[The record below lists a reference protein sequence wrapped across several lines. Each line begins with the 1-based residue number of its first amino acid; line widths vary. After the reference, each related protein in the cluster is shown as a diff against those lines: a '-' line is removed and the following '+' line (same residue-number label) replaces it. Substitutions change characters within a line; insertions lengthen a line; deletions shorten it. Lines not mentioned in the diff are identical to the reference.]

1 MASASSSASVPS
13 STSDTCTLHIYIKS
27 EDRSKATTVQVKRS
41 ELPKLKQT
49 LAGHPLLAER
59 LRKLYK
65 DGQSWMLLTPKS
77 DQIKNPAADLKQGDT
92 VLLGLQHE
100 PLKANINIKVRHITH
115 HNVMTETKTFQ
126 AAGGKEPARLLFCE
140 FIDNSIEAMR
150 RMWDATPHAR
160 QSATIEIHLVYSNV
174 GLTGGY
180 DAATKQ
186 HWPLKH
192 IVILDHGPGMTHEQL
207 RQWAEMANP
216 TDSRREAIANK
227 GGEWTSDPCH
237 ADGQLGKFGVGSK
250 AAGFFY
256 GSSVRAV
263 TSHCEDRDK
272 AGPKSNWVSELM
284 LSKSEFE
291 RRQSSSNET
300 GEDWMHNE
308 VLLRPGYD
316 KANADSRQ
324 KFEDMRSAEEKQSSY
339 LIDLM
344 QRVEETKQTFTL
356 FIISEMR
363 TKTIVDLALGKG
375 QDASQDLVR
384 ELRDMYFVYTDGLHA
399 AVKEK
404 MRQSLD
410 VDVSDWPDYN
420 FKFQYG
426 QVDVQIHVAKQSN
439 QEATVVMKKSLR
451 FSDVP
456 EKDELR
462 LAPLTASTE
471 SHGVANVDR
480 LNRLFDLAAPD
491 LFRFRLVHGA
501 LGNIEGMVLYLP
513 CEGGIEKI
521 EHVQLHEDSRA
532 IIFWKGRLIPYA
544 KLSQLLPF
552 MTWSAEGGRKLTAEE
567 IQMQKRTVLILFM
580 DGIAQVDQTKFR
592 ISDDLDQMLQKYPPP
607 MKGKQQIAGL
617 VTDPH
622 KEFQFAFW
630 YQNPDY
636 ESGQSVRQGWQ
647 PAYHDL
653 TNPIVPEYLKTRAG
667 RDSES
672 LHVRFK
678 EWTETCHAR
687 YDKVVEISVRVADK
701 SFVVHSGESG
711 RASTPSAQTELTFEQ
726 LFEQDRWKQKIEE
739 ANRNGMFKVTGTF
752 PDEITFE
759 QLVFFDEMKLDARTK
774 LTSRQTDIIL
784 KIDLAKTSSKRGEAQ
799 TKPVCT
805 NGPRSCSML
814 CRVVAFFVERDDE
827 HRSGFT
833 YSGNA
838 HDKGKPTMFKGP
850 SCHCLIVRQP
860 EELFG
865 GLYIVSSASIET
877 ILGPKLKEEM
887 EKCLDAAPSRLE
899 AFFQTTG
906 VERQAEGMSRD
917 QPLRI
922 RADMPF
928 PQVVVKPLAKR
939 GKAATGAAA
948 SGNTETGSIV
958 VNWTPDKDWKDKAAY
973 EPLEITQTM
982 EREMA
987 AVTSAETQRRWAET
1001 KEQYVATNNKGD
1013 PSKGFLFNESARVD
1027 LPEPGL
1033 YKLTYTLAPLKKNSK
1048 ASPGKPGG
1056 RLIVDLWLEVSASL
1070 PRTFE
1075 MEKLNEDPLPLN
1087 ETRSCFRLKCIGHNG
1102 QAVRLNE
1109 SVLKQQIQLLRSAIH
1124 AQGSVFSLADSDLY
1138 PRYKNLPELM
1148 SVKSDQFGVDG
1159 HIDVEDTTVAGNIL
1173 GCTFKI
1179 RIDGRCKHGCNPK
1192 GTPPGY
1198 SAGCRPCEHL
1208 GSLWHNKARHDPKV
1222 VKLELCVLGCRIVE
1236 LQPDQTRNA
1245 PARSRTA
1252 PGTYIHYTAAALGE
1266 PDGVGVFMFKSAEPK
1281 AGWKEHPGP
1290 LPDGDV
1296 VEFFESSR
1304 QLKLLDLK
1312 IVSGGPPRMVL
1323 CGPLHD
1329 QSWLTENP
1337 DPSKPVENHS
1347 VLPKLTV
1354 RMLDVHGAYVPGA
1367 PGDHV
1372 KLLWK
1377 DGPAPHAKLDPK
1389 GNADFDHLSLDI
1401 PSDTLKEYLQRVDG
1415 GEQRVRHYLQIEV
1428 VPYNDGSMGSSS
1440 ISEARDP
1447 QALPLV
1453 QGFDGALTSLGLQW
1467 TDLGTSKPATGT
1479 AIKKNNK
1486 LAKALEKQTLFTEE
1500 QFASF
1505 DIKDL
1510 RPDSYFLSGT
1520 HYFRPAITGLQ
1531 SLTRYMTVEP
1541 SRRPQKLMLM
1551 HGDVEVPMGMDSSAA
1566 AAQVPD
1572 TVTITAETG
1581 AELSGLRLLAFDEVG
1596 RPRGP
1601 PYDPTTTELYID
1613 GEKITYNVQDAFVT
1627 HGVLPESTLSGRAPF
1642 RVPSTLKDEGRV
1654 TIAMHVLD
1662 SAGTR
1667 SRTQTQSLHKVELC
1681 LRIVPRAGRP
1691 RRWMLVQRSAGASS
1705 PEASVVELS
1714 VDVTLDKVVRVMAV
1728 DEHGNP
1734 CPPPNGADGARI
1746 VPTLAISALGQH
1758 NDDEAMT
1765 DDENAR
1771 SVPHFVE
1778 SPAAVHARDVI
1789 PRRRMELLPE
1799 AVDPMG
1805 ASGGRRSA
1813 GAQRRNYQQA
1823 VAEAGFQPQSMRV
1836 HGLAGDYSLCVSD
1849 PEGTLAPS
1857 VVKLKLGLGQPN
1869 SLVLRPSSIDALRGP
1884 TTTGAR
1890 RCVDDGQVCFQV
1902 LDCAGNPLVVDEL
1915 QLAEPDVSRI
1925 EPSDETVPLLSLAL
1939 DSALR
1944 AEDGGRLHVCHAVR
1958 LRFERVPT
1966 LLKQKQQVFFKAT
1979 AKHHGKSV
1987 KVAAEPVIVE
1997 TNNALSRVVE
2007 SFELAGMDVEQLCQG
2022 TLVLDAGSPVPKF
2035 EIAYRLQS
2043 SDVVTH
2049 DELFG
2054 VAATAQEA
2062 EAEPAAAATASDAA
2076 MGTSLGYALRRS
2088 TRPSFDSDASDSSMA
2103 PTTAPTRP
2111 TAPTAPS
2118 APAAAASTAD
2128 DPSMS
2133 IMLVLP
2139 PMINKKRDK
2148 KPLEHLGHGRY
2159 GGGEDF
2165 LLTAAG
2171 EYEVQARYTERRAAF
2186 RSALAEV
2193 PARGWRDETHVP
2205 LQGQLT
2211 LFRFRVQPGPP
2222 TAVTWRHKAAQLCNN
2237 TNKLVVMPVST
2248 LEIFDEN
2255 YNPTRAPS
2263 GVAVKLVVRMVVTD
2277 DPRPNAPLGRGSCT
2291 ALPST
2296 AVPLDL
2302 PPAALFNSNGV
2313 ATLEPVKVRAGEG
2326 GMDCM
2331 LEFDLELVGWP
2342 AECEIPEMPK
2352 AVVRVRFENTERLA
2366 EAERLER
2373 ERQAQIDQ
2381 QRGELQ
2387 TAHSKDADQL
2397 ATYRRLHQEAV
2408 SESRARLLEAGG
2420 FLQRVYKRQVTPQP
2434 NAHMLLLDIQDL
2446 EKKVQQGAQARLAAR
2461 LGLSRAEE
2469 QELAR
2474 ERPDC
2479 LGTVAEL
2486 FELCLEDDTW
2496 SPEEAKSITALLA
2509 DYMGSEP
2516 LKMVV
2521 TRTRDSASRINR
2533 ALPRLRVF
2541 ALEQNPPRNF
2551 TTMAPNPGHQILQ
2564 QLQTKAQY
2572 AGSMLRVRPA
2582 KINEWATAE
2591 GSSAQ
2596 SAANLADEIK
2606 RKVIGA
2612 TALAHVL
2619 VMCTEKDALDY
2630 QQLLAQRG
2638 ATNPDIVCLRD
2649 GFKLAS
2655 KGYFGGNKGRLQT
2668 SLDRLSQNSPY
2679 LGSSSSTAVDETTKL
2694 LDQLRDCHG
2703 QIVEAERRRA
2713 DEEQKIH
2720 ALAKAMQARQQQVA
2734 AHGLGGPLD
2743 EISTASSSRALG
2755 AGYSLRDRSRSAEEA
2770 GMQDHSSKRARP

>member
-13 STSDTCTLHIYIKS
+13 STPDTCTLHIYIKS
-27 EDRSKATTVQVKRS
+27 EDRTEATTVQVKRS
-41 ELPKLKQT
+41 DLPKLKQT

-59 LRKLYK
+59 LHKLYK

-77 DQIKNPAADLKQGDT
+77 DPIKNPAADLKQGDT

-100 PLKANINIKVRHITH
+100 PLKANLNIKVRHITH
-115 HNVMTETKTFQ
+115 YNVMTETKTFQ
-126 AAGGKEPARLLFCE
+126 AAGGKEPARILFCE

-150 RMWDATPHAR
+150 RMWDATPHAPH
-160 QSATIEIHLVYSNV
+160 SATIEIHLVYSQV

-250 AAGFFY
+250 QAGFFY
-256 GSSVRAV
+256 GMSVRAV
-263 TSHCEDRDK
+263 TRHREDLGK
-272 AGPKSNWVSELM
+272 AGPNSNWVSELM

-291 RRQSSSNET
+291 RRQSSSHET
-300 GEDWMHNE
+300 GEDWMHNKMKM
-308 VLLRPGYD
+308 RPGYD

-324 KFEDMRSAEEKQSSY
+324 KFEAMRSAEEKQSSY

-344 QRVEETKQTFTL
+344 QRVEEKKQSFTL

-363 TKTIVDLALGKG
+363 EKTIIDLALGKG

-410 VDVSDWPDYN
+410 VDVNDWPDYD
-420 FKFQYG
+420 FRFRYG
-426 QVDVQIHVAKQSN
+426 RVDVQIHVAKQSN
-439 QEATVVMKKSLR
+439 QEATVAMKKSLR

-480 LNRLFDLAAPD
+480 LNRLFELAAPD

-580 DGIAQVDQTKFR
+580 DGIAQVDQTKFH
-592 ISDDLDQMLQKYPPP
+592 ISDDLDLLLQKYPPP

-622 KEFQFAFW
+622 KEFHFAYW
-630 YQNPDY
+630 YQNPDN

-647 PAYHDL
+647 PAYRDL
-653 TNPIVPEYLKTRAG
+653 TNPIMPENLKTREG
-667 RDSES
+667 RNSES
-672 LHVRFK
+672 LHVKFK

-701 SFVVHSGESG
+701 SFVVHPGESG
-711 RASTPSAQTELTFEQ
+711 RASTPTAQTELTFEQ
-726 LFEQDRWKQKIEE
+726 EDRWKQKIEE
-739 ANRNGMFKVTGTF
+739 ANRDGMFKVTGTF
-752 PDEITFE
+752 PDEITSE

-774 LTSRQTDIIL
+774 LTSRQTDNIIL
-784 KIDLAKTSSKRGEAQ
+784 KIDLAKTSSKKGEAQ

-805 NGPRSCSML
+805 NGPRSKTML
-814 CRVVAFFVERDDE
+814 GRVVAFFVERDDE

-838 HDKGKPTMFKGP
+838 RDKGKPIMFKGP

-877 ILGPKLKEEM
+877 IQESKLKEEM

-958 VNWTPDKDWKDKAAY
+958 FNWTPDKDWNPKAQY
-973 EPLEITQTM
+973 ESLEITQTM

-987 AVTSAETQRRWAET
+987 ADASAETQRTWAET
-1001 KEQYVATNNKGD
+1001 KKQYVATNNKGD
-1013 PSKGFLFNESARVD
+1013 PSKGFLFNENATVD

-1033 YKLTYTLAPLKKNSK
+1033 YKLTYTQAPLKKNNSK

-1056 RLIVDLWLEVSASL
+1056 RLIVDLWLEVSASR

-1075 MEKLNEDPLPLN
+1075 VEKLNEDPLPLN
-1087 ETRSCFRLKCIGHNG
+1087 QTRSCFRLKCIGHNG

-1124 AQGSVFSLADSDLY
+1124 AQGSLFSLEDSDRQ
-1138 PRYKNLPELM
+1138 PRFKNLPELM
-1148 SVKSDQFGVDG
+1148 SVKSDQFGVNG
-1159 HIDVEDTTVAGNIL
+1159 IIDVEDTTVAGNIL

-1179 RIDGRCKHGCNPK
+1179 RIDGRCKHGCYPED
-1192 GTPPGY
+1192 TPPGY
-1198 SAGCRPCEHL
+1198 KDGCLPCEHI
-1208 GSLWHNKARHDPKV
+1208 GSLWHNKARQDPKV

-1236 LQPDQTRNA
+1236 LQPDPTRNA
-1245 PARSRTA
+1245 PARSRLA
-1252 PGTYIHYTAAALGE
+1252 PGTYIQYTAAALGE
-1266 PDGVGVFMFKSAEPK
+1266 PDGVDVVMFKPAAEPK
-1281 AGWKEHPGP
+1281 VGWKEHPGP

-1329 QSWLTENP
+1329 QSWLTEHP

-1354 RMLDVHGAYVPGA
+1354 RMLDVHGAFVPGA

-1377 DGPAPHAKLDPK
+1377 DGPAPRAKLDPK
-1389 GNADFDHLSLDI
+1389 GNADFDHLSLAI

-1415 GEQRVRHYLQIEV
+1415 GEQRVRHYIDIEV

-1440 ISEARDP
+1440 ISGARDP
-1447 QALPLV
+1447 QALPPA
-1453 QGFDGALTSLGLQW
+1453 QGFEGALTSLGLQW

-1479 AIKKNNK
+1479 AIKKNTK
-1486 LAKALEKQTLFTEE
+1486 LAKALEKKTLFTEE
-1500 QFASF
+1500 EKASF

-1510 RPDSYFLSGT
+1510 RPDSYVLSGT
-1520 HYFRPAITGLQ
+1520 HYFRPATTGLQ
-1531 SLTRYMTVEP
+1531 PLTRYMTVEP

-1551 HGDVEVPMGMDSSAA
+1551 HGDVEVPMGMGSSAA

-1572 TVTITAETG
+1572 MVTITAETG
-1581 AELSGLRLLAFDEVG
+1581 TELSGLRLLAFDEVG

-1601 PYDPTTTELYID
+1601 PYDPSTTELYID

-1627 HGVLPESTLSGRAPF
+1627 RGVLPESTPSGRAPF

-1667 SRTQTQSLHKVELC
+1667 SRTQTQSLHHKVELC
-1681 LRIVPRAGRP
+1681 VRIVPRAGVP
-1691 RRWMLVQRSAGASS
+1691 RRWMLVQRSAGATS

-1714 VDVTLDKVVRVMAV
+1714 VDVTLDKVLRVMAV

-1734 CPPPNGADGARI
+1734 CPPPNSADGARI

-1758 NDDEAMT
+1758 DDDEAMT
-1765 DDENAR
+1765 DDEDAR

-1778 SPAAVHARDVI
+1778 GPAAVHARDAI
-1789 PRRRMELLPE
+1789 PRRRMELKPE
-1799 AVDPMG
+1799 AVDTTG

-1823 VAEAGFQPQSMRV
+1823 VTEAGFQPQIMRV
-1836 HGLAGDYSLCVSD
+1836 HGLAGDYSLSVSD
-1849 PEGTLAPS
+1849 PEGTLSPA
-1857 VVKLKLGLGQPN
+1857 VVKLKLGLGQPS
-1869 SLVLRPSSIDALRGP
+1869 SLVLRPSSIDVLRAP

-1902 LDCAGNPLVVDEL
+1902 LDCAGNPLVVEDL
-1915 QLAEPDVSRI
+1915 QLAAPDVSRI

-1944 AEDGGRLHVCHAVR
+1944 AEDGGRLYVCHAVR
-1958 LRFERVPT
+1958 LRFGRVPT
-1966 LLKQKQQVFFKAT
+1966 LLKQKQQVLFKAT
-1979 AKHHGKSV
+1979 AKHHGKSF

-1997 TNNALSRVVE
+1997 TSNALSRVVE
-2007 SFELAGMDVEQLCQG
+2007 SLELAGMDVERLRQG
-2022 TLVLDAGSPVPKF
+2022 TLVLDAGSSVPQF

-2043 SDVVTH
+2043 SEVVTH

-2054 VAATAQEA
+2054 VAVTAQEA
-2062 EAEPAAAATASDAA
+2062 EAEPATAATASDAA
-2076 MGTSLGYALRRS
+2076 MGTSPRLADLGYALRRS
-2088 TRPSFDSDASDSSMA
+2088 THPSFDSDASDSPMA
-2103 PTTAPTRP
+2103 PN
-2111 TAPTAPS
+2111 TAPTAPL

-2133 IMLVLP
+2133 ITLVHPML
-2139 PMINKKRDK
+2139 NKKRDK
-2148 KPLEHLGHGRY
+2148 KPLGHLGHGRY

-2171 EYEVQARYTERRAAF
+2171 EYEVQARYTEKRAAF

-2193 PARGWRDETHVP
+2193 PAMGWPDETHVP
-2205 LQGQLT
+2205 HIGQLT

-2222 TAVTWRHKAAQLCNN
+2222 TAVTWRHKAAHLCNN
-2237 TNKLVVMPVST
+2237 TSKLVAMPAST

-2255 YNPTRAPS
+2255 YNPTSAPS

-2277 DPRPNAPLGRGSCT
+2277 DPRPNAPLGQGPCT

-2302 PPAALFNSNGV
+2302 PPAALFDSNGV
-2313 ATLEPVKVRAGEG
+2313 ATLEPVIVRAREG

-2331 LEFDLELVGWP
+2331 LEFDLELLGWP
-2342 AECEIPEMPK
+2342 AELEIPEMPK
-2352 AVVRVRFENTERLA
+2352 AAMRVRFENTERLA

-2373 ERQAQIDQ
+2373 ERQAHVDQ

-2387 TAHSKDADQL
+2387 RAHSKDAAKL
-2397 ATYRRLHQEAV
+2397 ATYRRMKDAAE
-2408 SESRARLLEAGG
+2408 SESRARLQEAAG
-2420 FLQRVYKRQVTPQP
+2420 FLQRVYKQVTPLQ
-2434 NAHMLLLDIQDL
+2434 NAHMLVPYVQDL
-2446 EKKVQQGAQARLAAR
+2446 EQKVQQGAQLRLAAR
-2461 LGLSRAEE
+2461 LGLSRPEE

-2479 LGTVAEL
+2479 LGTVAEI
-2486 FELCLEDDTW
+2486 FELCLDETW
-2496 SPEEAKSITALLA
+2496 SPEAKSLTALLA
-2509 DYMGSEP
+2509 DYMGVEA
-2516 LKMVV
+2516 LRMVV
-2521 TRTRDSASRINR
+2521 TRTRDSASRIHANR

-2541 ALEQNPPRNF
+2541 ALDQNPHRGF
-2551 TTMAPNPGHQILQ
+2551 TIQANNLCQPVLQ
-2564 QLQTKAQY
+2564 QLHTKAQY
-2572 AGSMLRVRPA
+2572 AGNILRVRPA

-2591 GSSAQ
+2591 GSSMQ
-2596 SAANLADEIK
+2596 AAYQLADEIK
-2606 RKVIGA
+2606 NKVIGA
-2612 TALAHVL
+2612 TPLAHVL
-2619 VMCTEKDALDY
+2619 IMFTEKDALDY
-2630 QQLLAQRG
+2630 QKLLAQKG
-2638 ATNPDIVCLRD
+2638 IPNPEIVCLRD

-2668 SLDRLSQNSPY
+2668 SLDRLPQSFPY
-2679 LGSSSSTAVDETTKL
+2679 LGCSSSMDMDETTMRTL
-2694 LDQLRDCHG
+2694 LDQLRDRHG
-2703 QIVEAERRRA
+2703 QIMEAERRRD
-2713 DEEQKIH
+2713 DEEQKIR
-2720 ALAKAMQARQQQVA
+2720 ALGVAMQARQQQVA

-2743 EISTASSSRALG
+2743 EIPTAP
-2755 AGYSLRDRSRSAEEA
+2755 GYSLRDRSRSAEEA
-2770 GMQDHSSKRARP
+2770 GMHAQSSKRARH